1 MLHYSGAE
9 KLGRTGYKYPHDYPN
24 NYVEQEYM
32 PENLKGRVYYHPGN
46 NKYEN
51 AIKEYWKKIKA

>member
-1 MLHYSGAE
+1 M
-9 KLGRTGYKYPHDYPN
+9 PDIPN
-24 NYVEQEYM
+24 NYVEQEYV